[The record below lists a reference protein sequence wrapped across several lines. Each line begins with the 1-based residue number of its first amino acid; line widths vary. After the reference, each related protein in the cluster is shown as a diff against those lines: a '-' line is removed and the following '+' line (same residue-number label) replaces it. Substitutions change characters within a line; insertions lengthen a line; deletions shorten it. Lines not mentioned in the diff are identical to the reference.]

1 MAMGT
6 RSEAR
11 RNMTMQPRKV
21 VMTAMGLV
29 TPVGSSAQETFD
41 ALIAGRCG
49 IGDHPGLALGRRV
62 GYVDTDLAAGEHPM
76 QARQMD
82 RVTLMARYAAT
93 QALAQARLN
102 AEQQAC
108 TGVFYGTGIGGV
120 TTLNDAIEAYHHLIP
135 KRPILIVP
143 AIMPHAATAS
153 IAQMLKSVAEAQTY
167 ATACSAGSVAIGEAF
182 RRIRDGY
189 LDVAIAGGAE
199 SMLIPGIIAAWEQLR
214 VLSPDPADPG
224 TGNCRPFSR
233 RRAGFAISE
242 GAAMVVLETL
252 DHALARGATP
262 IAEVCGYG
270 VSNDGTH
277 PLRPDPGGQTL
288 AMRRCLDDAGIDP
301 AQVGYVNAHAT
312 GTHVGDRIE
321 TRAIKQV
328 FGTHA
333 GALPV
338 SSIKGAVGHMIG
350 AAGAVE
356 AAVTALSVQQG
367 IVPPTLFYE
376 AGDPECDLDY
386 VPGEAR
392 RVPGLSV
399 AISNSF
405 AMGGNNSVLAFRRI

>member
-1 MAMGT
+1 
-6 RSEAR
+6 
-11 RNMTMQPRKV
+11 MQKRTV
-21 VMTAMGLV
+21 VITAMGLV
-29 TPVGSSAQETFD
+29 TPVGSSARETFD
-41 ALIAGRCG
+41 ALVAGRCG
-49 IGDHPGLALGRRV
+49 IGQHPSLALGRRV
-62 GYVDTDLAAGEHPM
+62 GYVDVDISTGEHPA

-82 RVTLMARYAAT
+82 RVTLMAQYAAT
-93 QALAQARLN
+93 QAIERSGLD
-102 AEQQAC
+102 AEQQAR

-120 TTLNDAIEAYHHLIP
+120 TTFNDAIEAYHQLIP
-135 KRPILIVP
+135 KRPILVVP
-143 AIMPHAATAS
+143 AIMPHAATAQ
-153 IAQMLKSVAEAQTY
+153 IAQRLKSVAEAQTY

-182 RRIRDGY
+182 RRLRDGY

-199 SMLIPGIIAAWEQLR
+199 SMLIPSIMAAWEQLR
-214 VLSPDPADPG
+214 VLSPDPADPD

-233 RRAGFAISE
+233 RRAGFALSE
-242 GAAMVVLETL
+242 GAAMIVLETL
-252 DHALARGATP
+252 DHARARGATP

-321 TRAIKQV
+321 TQAIKQV
-328 FGTHA
+328 FGARA

-356 AAVTALSVQQG
+356 AAVTAMSVQQG

-376 AGDPECDLDY
+376 AGDAICDLDY
-386 VPGEAR
+386 VPGRAR
-392 RVPGLSV
+392 ELPELSV

-405 AMGGNNSVLAFRRI
+405 GMGGNNSVLAFRRL